1 MRHARKGSGKDKG
14 AVAWAMGEPGT
25 TLGLTAIEGRGTSE
39 KKLFNFCGKLFNFSK
54 KLFNFC
60 REDVHLFLS
69 SRITQ
74 AWWGGSMGV
83 NGLEYLVG
91 NTLHALNGGV
101 THLLVDVVKENI
113 GHTVVAADFLHG

>member
-14 AVAWAMGEPGT
+14 AVAWAMGESDT
-25 TLGLTAIEGRGTSE
+25 TLGLTTIEGCGTSE

-74 AWWGGSMGV
+74 AERGRSMGV
-83 NGLEYLVG
+83 DGLKYLVG
-91 NTLHALNGGV
+91 NALHALNGGV